1 MEYFVFSAGRP
12 QIDVDFED
20 IEFLWQLHFNWIRIS
35 EILGISCSTLYRRLR
50 EEGVMEHL
58 TYSDISDS
66 ALDMLVQQIR
76 QQHPNDGE
84 RLMIGHLFSAGVSV
98 P

>member
-1 MEYFVFSAGRP
+1 MLEYFVFSAGRP

-20 IEFLWQLHFNWIRIS
+20 IELLRQLHFNWIRIS
-35 EILGISCSTLYRRLR
+35 EIRRSTVYQRLR

-66 ALDMLVQQIR
+66 ALDTLVQQIK

-84 RLMIGHLFSAGVSV
+84 R
-98 P
+98 

>member
-1 MEYFVFSAGRP
+1 
-12 QIDVDFED
+12 
-20 IEFLWQLHFNWIRIS
+20 
-35 EILGISCSTLYRRLR
+35 
-50 EEGVMEHL
+50 MEHL
-58 TYSDISDS
+58 TYAYISDS